1 MSTKIVRS
9 IIPIAPQQYES
20 TYVNQLARALD
31 NVIEDQRNP
40 LLNIP
45 NMPNVSVASVLEE
58 GDLFE
63 DNGFVKI
70 KKASATSVT
79 TNVGTSATGTVTVG
93 ISGQTYLLC
102 QMVVDGSPLQA
113 QM

>member
-1 MSTKIVRS
+1 MSTKIIRP

-20 TYVNQLARALD
+20 SYVNQLARALD

-45 NMPNVSVASVLEE
+45 NMPNVSAVSVLEE

-63 DNGFVKI
+63 DSGFVKI
-70 KKASATSVT
+70 KRANATAVT
-79 TNVGTSATGTVTVG
+79 TNVGTAAVGTVTVV
-93 ISGQTYLLC
+93 IS
-102 QMVVDGSPLQA
+102 
-113 QM
+113 

>member
-20 TYVNQLARALD
+20 SYVTQLARALD

-70 KKASATSVT
+70 KKANSFAVT
-79 TNVGTSATGTVTVG
+79 TNVGTTTVGTVTVV
-93 ISGQTYLLC
+93 IS
-102 QMVVDGSPLQA
+102 
-113 QM
+113 

>member
-1 MSTKIVRS
+1 M
-9 IIPIAPQQYES
+9 
-20 TYVNQLARALD
+20 ARALD

-45 NMPNVSVASVLEE
+45 NMPNVSVASILEE

-70 KKASATSVT
+70 KKANAFAVT
-79 TNVGTSATGTVTVG
+79 TNVGTSAVGTVTVV
-93 ISGQTYLLC
+93 IS
-102 QMVVDGSPLQA
+102 
-113 QM
+113 

>member
-1 MSTKIVRS
+1 MSTKIIRP

-20 TYVNQLARALD
+20 SYVNQLARALD

-45 NMPNVSVASVLEE
+45 NMPNVSAVSALEE

-63 DNGFVKI
+63 DSGFVKI
-70 KKASATSVT
+70 KRANATAAT
-79 TNVGTSATGTVTVG
+79 TNVGTAAVGTVTVV
-93 ISGQTYLLC
+93 IS
-102 QMVVDGSPLQA
+102 
-113 QM
+113 

>member
-40 LLNIP
+40 LLSIP

-79 TNVGTSATGTVTVG
+79 TNVGTSATGTVTVV
-93 ISGQTYLLC
+93 IS
-102 QMVVDGSPLQA
+102 
-113 QM
+113 

>member
-9 IIPIAPQQYES
+9 LIHIAPQQYEAS
-20 TYVNQLARALD
+20 YVNQLARALD

-70 KKASATSVT
+70 KKANAFAVT
-79 TNVGTSATGTVTVG
+79 TNVGTTAVGTVTVV
-93 ISGQTYLLC
+93 IS
-102 QMVVDGSPLQA
+102 
-113 QM
+113 

>member
-1 MSTKIVRS
+1 MSTKIIRS

-20 TYVNQLARALD
+20 SYVNQLARALD

-45 NMPNVSVASVLEE
+45 DMPNVSVVSVLEE

-70 KKASATSVT
+70 KRASASLVT
-79 TNVGTSATGTVTVG
+79 TNVGTSALGTVTVV
-93 ISGQTYLLC
+93 IS
-102 QMVVDGSPLQA
+102 
-113 QM
+113 

>member
-31 NVIEDQRNP
+31 NVIDDQRNP

-45 NMPNVSVASVLEE
+45 NMPNVNVVSVLEE

-70 KKASATSVT
+70 KKANATAVT
-79 TNVGTSATGTVTVG
+79 TNVGTSAIGTVTVV
-93 ISGQTYLLC
+93 IS
-102 QMVVDGSPLQA
+102 
-113 QM
+113 

>member
-45 NMPNVSVASVLEE
+45 NMPNVSVAS
-58 GDLFE
+58 
-63 DNGFVKI
+63 I
-70 KKASATSVT
+70 
-79 TNVGTSATGTVTVG
+79 
-93 ISGQTYLLC
+93 
-102 QMVVDGSPLQA
+102 
-113 QM
+113 

>member
-1 MSTKIVRS
+1 MSTKIVKS

-79 TNVGTSATGTVTVG
+79 TNVGTSATGTVTVV
-93 ISGQTYLLC
+93 IS
-102 QMVVDGSPLQA
+102 
-113 QM
+113 

>member
-9 IIPIAPQQYES
+9 IIPNAPQQYES

-45 NMPNVSVASVLEE
+45 NMPNVSVASILEE

-70 KKASATSVT
+70 KKANAFAVT
-79 TNVGTSATGTVTVG
+79 TNVGTSAVGTVTVV
-93 ISGQTYLLC
+93 IS
-102 QMVVDGSPLQA
+102 
-113 QM
+113 